1 MRALPVCL
9 RAHHAAALGV
19 ARQGSESLEP
29 EPPPVGLRMRPCKR
43 DTCLYKWEEE
53 AHFGT
58 VFAELRGNPLAMHAE
73 LLWATCAA
81 MSANS
86 NKVLEP
92 FPSFLLK
99 KQQMRARAGQFD
111 SGIARTEPRED
122 GGAGDLA
129 SSSTSEEAA
138 NKRLRTLAFLLRN
151 LPPLSEM
158 SAARSEGE
166 LVRKLD
172 EKWRQLTGVKPA
184 GSGGSA
190 APMHH
195 AAAAAAPSGPIQ
207 PSGGATSEWQQV
219 VSTDGWPAQEAGGSS
234 SAASGRAR
242 RGRGRRWA
250 TTRRRCGARART
262 GCCTARCAT
271 SCARTG

>member
-1 MRALPVCL
+1 MPRPLAGSASLPVLPAAGRASNTPTAAMMGKSYSQLLIHLEEERATL
-9 RAHHAAALGV
+9 R
-19 ARQGSESLEP
+19 SELQQE
-29 EPPPVGLRMRPCKR
+29 KA
-43 DTCLYKWEEE
+43 KWEEE

-58 VFAELRGNPLAMHAE
+58 VLAELRGNPLAMHAE

-111 SGIARTEPRED
+111 SGIARTEQRGRP
-122 GGAGDLA
+122 AGDLT

-172 EKWRQLTGVKPA
+172 EKWRQLTGVKAAGPA
-184 GSGGSA
+184 
-190 APMHH
+190 MLH
-195 AAAAAAPSGPIQ
+195 AVMQ
-207 PSGGATSEWQQV
+207 
-219 VSTDGWPAQEAGGSS
+219 
-234 SAASGRAR
+234 GRLDAR
-242 RGRGRRWA
+242 RRIMQ
-250 TTRRRCGARART
+250 
-262 GCCTARCAT
+262 
-271 SCARTG
+271 S